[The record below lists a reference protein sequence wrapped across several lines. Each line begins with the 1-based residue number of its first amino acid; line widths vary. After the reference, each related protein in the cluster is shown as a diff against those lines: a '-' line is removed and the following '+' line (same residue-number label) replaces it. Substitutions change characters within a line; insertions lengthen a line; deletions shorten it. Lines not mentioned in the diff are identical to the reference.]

1 MTRNVVIIEDRLEV
15 ALPMAA
21 LLEARGF
28 SIVGLIVERAAALAV
43 AEGEG
48 ADFSAR
54 VANLP
59 LNDQRSRTCVALLSE
74 LGIPTLQMRGPVP
87 QTYHVTRASGVVSS
101 LSRQRHF
108 PHR

>member
-15 ALPMAA
+15 ALPMAT

-28 SIVGLIVERAAALAV
+28 SIVGLIVEQAAALAV

-59 LNDQRSRTCVALLSE
+59 LGSKIQNMRSVAVGARNPNAADASPFLQTIRATRTR
-74 LGIPTLQMRGPVP
+74 GIMISLPLQ
-87 QTYHVTRASGVVSS
+87 HC
-101 LSRQRHF
+101 
-108 PHR
+108 